1 MLATDTG
8 EHGKSSV
15 RFSSEPVSSYIYIN
29 YTIIY
34 IAYIIYIIYIIYGV
48 WLYDVWLYGDYIWLY
63 GVHIYIY
70 YMCVCS
76 VWLYGCTVFNQN
88 NCIHNPYCSSFLI
101 NLSILFLHQCD
112 IESRSTSPRRG
123 CASSTNPP
131 RRPSPMAWT
140 RRQRRTSWS
149 TILEEAAVARWGRG
163 WRRHADGCNLIVY
176 Y

>member
-1 MLATDTG
+1 MASLQSGSAVNRWV
-8 EHGKSSV
+8 H
-15 RFSSEPVSSYIYIN
+15 IYIN

-34 IAYIIYIIYIIYGV
+34 IAYIIYIIYIWCVIIWCV
-48 WLYDVWLYGDYIWLY
+48 IIWWLYMIIWCSY
-63 GVHIYIY
+63 IYIFIFI
-70 YMCVCS
+70 CVCS